1 MEKAK
6 SIALIL
12 GVLAMSVFVGYF
24 IFAWTEPTQPPPQ
37 GNVPAPINVGPQ
49 GQAKEGGL
57 ILNTG
62 GAPIGLIVQS
72 GNVGIGTTTPA
83 EKLDIQGGGIKI
95 GNFKVKPISG
105 TELGLYDSAGNLI
118 VIFDQGT

>member
-62 GAPIGLIVQS
+62 GASIGLLVQS
-72 GNVGIGTTTPA
+72 GNVGIGTTDPK
-83 EKLDIQGGGIKI
+83 EKLHVSGGDIY
-95 GNFKVKPISG
+95 VDSG
-105 TELGLYDSAGNLI
+105 KGLKKLYWRFNNRCAFNWRGDSLY
-118 VIFDQGT
+118 VR